1 MIPNKIIE
9 RGDIYFARLN
19 PAIGSEQRGTRPVV
33 VVQNNLANKTS
44 PTILVAPITSNIN
57 KNIYLP
63 THIQIKNIAYIK
75 ENAIILLE
83 QIRVLDRSRIYSYLS
98 KLDDKTMDLV
108 EKGIIHTFGIDE
120 RRNNEKVFSLCDK
133 NKSK

>member
-1 MIPNKIIE
+1 MILNNEIE

-19 PAIGSEQRGTRPVV
+19 PVIGSEQRGTRPVV

-63 THIQIKNIAYIK
+63 THIQINNIENVR

-83 QIRVLDRSRIYSYLS
+83 QIRVLDKRRFRSYLG
-98 KLDDKTMDLV
+98 KLDNKTMELV
-108 EKGIIHTFGIDE
+108 EKGIIHTFGMNE
-120 RRNNEKVFSLCDK
+120 RR
-133 NKSK
+133 